1 MRKVKLTPERRALYE
16 VARAKAQQIV
26 DICDGI
32 LVSEK
37 TEAQAC
43 KDAGKDLSKFRH
55 FCQNAVKNEPTLRHT
70 IKEDDWS
77 IGWRE
82 ALLKYITGEDIAAP
96 DNFDEIYKEVCA
108 KALSPQEIKVLDLR
122 NDGFTFEEIG
132 KNLQVSRERIRQT
145 ESKALRILRNPKYRL
160 RLAYGDEYYR
170 VLLERNDA
178 QDRYDRAYLD
188 AGIAAELKSK
198 KQIEENMAEMR
209 AKTESL
215 KADTKAILDE
225 TKDMSPM
232 EIAMTKVRFSDLGLS
247 VRSFNC
253 INRHF
258 GHCDPTAY
266 EVSLLTYEDLMSVR
280 NLGRRSLEEITK
292 CFHEKFG
299 FSFAMSK
306 EKK

>member
-16 VARAKAQQIV
+16 AARAKAQQIV

-55 FCQNAVKNEPTLRHT
+55 FCQNAVKNEPALRYA

-77 IGWRE
+77 MDWRE
-82 ALLKYITGEDIAAP
+82 TLLKAITGEDIAAP

-108 KALSPQEIKVLDLR
+108 ESLTPRESEALNLR
-122 NDGFTFEEIG
+122 NEGLTLKEVA
-132 KNLQVSRERIRQT
+132 KTLQTTRERIRQI
-145 ESKALRILRNPKYRL
+145 EAKAIRVLRNPKRRL

-198 KQIEENMAEMR
+198 KQIEENMAEMK

-247 VRSFNC
+247 VRAFNC